1 MAKPTR
7 GDAELILQLVG
18 LLQSAEQADARRW
31 FFKEFKAKDFAEFN
45 KNYPKSSDERQKVST
60 VLGFF
65 ETAGVLVW
73 HGLLNADLFFDL
85 SFGLELV
92 YQKVAPII
100 PGWQKQA
107 KAPALW
113 ENVQW
118 LAEGA
123 ETWNKTV
130 WKPKVKAVTTSRP
143 RR

>member
-7 GDAELILQLVG
+7 GDAELVLQLVG
-18 LLQSAEQADARRW
+18 VAQSAEQADARRW
-31 FFKEFKAKDFAEFN
+31 FFKEFKAKDFAEFD
-45 KNYPKSSDERQKVST
+45 KNYPQGSDERWKVST

-85 SFGLELV
+85 SFGLEPV

-107 KAPALW
+107 NAPALW

-118 LAEGA
+118 LAERA

-130 WKPKVKAVTTSRP
+130 WKPKMKAVKTSRP

>member
-7 GDAELILQLVG
+7 GDAELMLQLVG
-18 LLQSAEQADARRW
+18 LLHSAEQADARRW

-45 KNYPKSSDERQKVST
+45 KNYPKDSDERRKVST

-118 LAEGA
+118 LAERA

-130 WKPKVKAVTTSRP
+130 WKPKVKAVKTSRP